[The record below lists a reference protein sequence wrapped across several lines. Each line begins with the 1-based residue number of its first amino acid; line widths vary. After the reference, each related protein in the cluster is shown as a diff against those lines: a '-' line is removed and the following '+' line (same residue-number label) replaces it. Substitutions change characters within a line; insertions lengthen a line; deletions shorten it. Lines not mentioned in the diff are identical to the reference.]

1 MSADGKWNVTIATPM
16 GNQKGVLDVQ
26 SDGAKLTGTANAMG
40 NSVPIEDGAVNG
52 DKMTFSLEIST
63 PMKMKLDFDLTTSGD
78 DIAGTVKAGM
88 FGNLKVNGSRA

>member
-16 GNQKGVLDVQ
+16 GDQKGVLDVQ
-26 SDGAKLTGTANAMG
+26 SDGVKLTGTANAMG
-40 NSVPIEDGAVNG
+40 NSVAIEDGAVNG
-52 DKMTFSLEIST
+52 DKMTFSVEITT

-88 FGNLKVNGSRA
+88 FGSLKVNGSRA